1 MPKDLFQCIELLLK
15 VRLEASSPLGL
26 RDQPNNPT
34 VLTRLAAI
42 GVPLSPDE
50 ASTVAQLRK
59 LRNDLQHSSARFNHR
74 AVLGLCCSA
83 LIAIDRFVVDELNTW
98 AGDVIPSDEWHRY

>member
-1 MPKDLFQCIELLLK
+1 MKDLFQCIELLLK

-50 ASTVAQLRK
+50 ASTVAQLRNCATTSSTVQPGSTTGRS
-59 LRNDLQHSSARFNHR
+59 LGCAAAHSS
-74 AVLGLCCSA
+74 
-83 LIAIDRFVVDELNTW
+83 
-98 AGDVIPSDEWHRY
+98 PSTGSWSTN